1 MLPAAT
7 EAETVTEPV
16 LQRAALLAVGEAGN
30 ALTVTVFET
39 VVLHPAAV
47 VPVNEYVVVVVGL
60 TVFEAEVSPSGVHD
74 HDAILEPLP
83 A

>member
-1 MLPAAT
+1 MLPATT
-7 EAETVTEPV
+7 EAEIVTEPV
-16 LQRAALLAVGEAGN
+16 LQRAALLAVGAAGN
-30 ALTVTVFET
+30 ALTVTIFET

-60 TVFEAEVSPSGVHD
+60 TVFEAVVSPPDVHD
-74 HDAILEPLP
+74 HEAMLEPLP